1 MGTEKG
7 GQGQC
12 ISERHSETYQSLLSK
27 KIVPSSYDLT
37 HVPSTQLSSLPP
49 PPFFFLP
56 SKTNVSSQ
64 VFWSLCLP
72 KGSTGFVSGP
82 GGGTVVNAVWLT
94 DSHLADSGS
103 DWPSP
108 RSGHMAAEYSSLHP
122 FLVLSPTVPFC
133 CTRRWEWVL
142 GFVSCFQFTPVRQ
155 LSRRA
160 CCVSQGWL

>member
-1 MGTEKG
+1 MHFRAALWNIPE
-7 GQGQC
+7 
-12 ISERHSETYQSLLSK
+12 
-27 KIVPSSYDLT
+27 PSFKENC
-37 HVPSTQLSSLPP
+37 TQLIWSDPCPIYTAFFSPP